1 MTALQFLADSSAND
15 AIREKLREF
24 PNRVYFPNFGKGDN
38 IFKEGIDIDRVL
50 FTVPGTNFK
59 IYWYGFLI
67 TIGILLAMIY
77 GFRRMKTVGIDPD
90 RATDAVI
97 GGLIGAIFGARFYYI
112 IFNTEGMKFSEFF
125 DIRDGGLAIYGG
137 LIGAILVG
145 GIIAKIRKL
154 KLTALLDVVA
164 PCFLIGQCIGRWGNF
179 FNQEAFGCNTDS
191 LFGMS
196 GGRIQEWITDQ
207 YPSTTYFAN
216 FGTTLDAS
224 QPVHPCF
231 LYESL
236 WCLLGFVLLA
246 IFAKKIRRYD
256 GQIFLIYICWYG
268 AERAVV
274 ESLRTDSLV
283 IGNVRVSQILAIT
296 CVVISIILQIA
307 IGTKVKRMGVDY
319 RMYKDTNES
328 KQMLA
333 EYEAAKFVKE
343 PEDDTNEDT
352 ASTDEVAETDTTDSS
367 ESDETPAETDTN
379 QTEKE

>member
-1 MTALQFLADSSAND
+1 MATETIGTLDYNEIVFP
-15 AIREKLREF
+15 KL
-24 PNRVYFPNFGKGDN
+24 
-38 IFKEGIDIDRVL
+38 GIDLHVNSTAFSIGGLD
-50 FTVPGTNFK
+50 
-59 IYWYGFLI
+59 IQWYGILI
-67 TIGILLAMIY
+67 TLGLVLAMIY
-77 GFRRMKTVGIDPD
+77 AFTQVKKYGLNPD
-90 RATDAVI
+90 RVLDCII
-97 GGLIGAIFGARFYYI
+97 GGIIGGVVGARAYYVLLNWSDYAGDWKS
-112 IFNTEGMKFSEFF
+112 IFN
-125 DIRDGGLAIYGG
+125 IRGGGLAIYGG
-137 LIGAILVG
+137 IIGSLLVG
-145 GIIAKIRKL
+145 FLVAKIRKVKFL
-154 KLTALLDVVA
+154 PLLDIVGIG
-164 PCFLIGQCIGRWGNF
+164 FLLGQGIGRWGNF
-179 FNQEAFGCNTDS
+179 FNQEAFGC
-191 LFGMS
+191 
-196 GGRIQEWITDQ
+196 
-207 YPSTTYFAN
+207 
-216 FGTTLDAS
+216 TLDAS

>member
-1 MTALQFLADSSAND
+1 MTNLVQFPGLGLSF
-15 AIREKLREF
+15 EL
-24 PNRVYFPNFGKGDN
+24 
-38 IFKEGIDIDRVL
+38 DRVA
-50 FTVPGTNFK
+50 FSIGGMN
-59 IYWYGFLI
+59 IYWYGVCIAVGMCLALVFAFRHSVEFGVDADAMVDVILI
-67 TIGILLAMIY
+67 GVVMGILCARLYYVALSPYQYHSLKDVLA
-77 GFRRMKTVGIDPD
+77 
-90 RATDAVI
+90 
-97 GGLIGAIFGARFYYI
+97 
-112 IFNTEGMKFSEFF
+112 
-125 DIRDGGLAIYGG
+125 IRDGGLAIYGG
-137 LIGAILVG
+137 IIGAFLFG
-145 GIIAKIRKL
+145 GLACKWRKVPVL
-154 KLTALLDVVA
+154 PMFDLAA
-164 PCFLIGQCIGRWGNF
+164 MGFLIGQGCGRWGNF

>member
-1 MTALQFLADSSAND
+1 MATETIGTLDYNEIVFP
-15 AIREKLREF
+15 KL
-24 PNRVYFPNFGKGDN
+24 
-38 IFKEGIDIDRVL
+38 GIDLHVNSTAFSIGGLD
-50 FTVPGTNFK
+50 
-59 IYWYGFLI
+59 IQWYGILI
-67 TIGILLAMIY
+67 TLGLVLAMIY
-77 GFRRMKTVGIDPD
+77 AFTQVKKYGLNPD
-90 RATDAVI
+90 RVLDCII
-97 GGLIGAIFGARFYYI
+97 GSL
-112 IFNTEGMKFSEFF
+112 
-125 DIRDGGLAIYGG
+125 
-137 LIGAILVG
+137 LVG
-145 GIIAKIRKL
+145 FLVAKIRKVKFL
-154 KLTALLDVVA
+154 PLLDIVGIG
-164 PCFLIGQCIGRWGNF
+164 FLLGQGIGRWGNF